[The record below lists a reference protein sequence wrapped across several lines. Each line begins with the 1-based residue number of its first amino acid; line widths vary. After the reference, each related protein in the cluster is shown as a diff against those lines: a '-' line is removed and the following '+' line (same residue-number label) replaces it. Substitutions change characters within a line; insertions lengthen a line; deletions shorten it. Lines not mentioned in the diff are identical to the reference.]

1 MNNDLHNENNL
12 NNENN
17 CVQNDSGI
25 NGTEH
30 TADIPEKPTE
40 PAASI
45 PPAGASATDT
55 PEGPAATATEKPEPT
70 AEETPAPA
78 PVTNSH
84 VYTSYNPAPMPK
96 EEPPKKKP
104 KKSDS
109 ISKGALAIFCICTLL
124 LSCASG
130 FLGAYFAT
138 AGESAPLTDAPNP
151 GTPQNPTVIYQSAAN
166 PQSGMSADN
175 GTSQY
180 YNAADLVHACV
191 VEITTEHLV
200 NSYFQYVTQGA
211 GSGVI
216 ISADGY
222 IVTNNHV
229 IADTDNG
236 NTLANSITVRMTDGA
251 EYEATVIGTDADSDI
266 AVLKIEADN
275 LPAAVIGDSD
285 KLAVGEEVLAVGNP
299 LGELG
304 GTVTN
309 GIISALDREI
319 NVDGTTMNLLQ
330 TNAAINPGN
339 SGGGLFNMA
348 GELIGIVNAKSSGT
362 GIEGLGFAIPVND
375 AVLIAEQLMTQGYVS
390 GKPYLGLSLY
400 DITTPT
406 QALYY
411 NLRHLGVYVIAVEEG
426 TNDDVFKQGDR
437 IIAVDGLEIST
448 SDDVASIVKTFSV
461 GDTIKVTIYRSGK
474 MLEVYATAYEK
485 IPTTSQ
491 SVQFGE

>member
-1 MNNDLHNENNL
+1 MNNDLYNENKPNPAGDP
-12 NNENN
+12 
-17 CVQNDSGI
+17 VQNDAVE
-25 NGTEH
+25 NAAAHTE
-30 TADIPEKPTE
+30 DIPQNPTNPAE
-40 PAASI
+40 STKSDDAPVSVDPAPAASEE
-45 PPAGASATDT
+45 PET
-55 PEGPAATATEKPEPT
+55 PVQPT
-70 AEETPAPA
+70 EETPTPA
-78 PVTNSH
+78 TNSH
-84 VYTSYNPAPMPK
+84 VYTSYNPAPMPQK
-96 EEPPKKKP
+96 PEPPKKQ
-104 KKSDS
+104 KKSS
-109 ISKGALAIFCICTLL
+109 GVSKGALAVFCICTLL

-130 FLGAYFAT
+130 FFGAYLAT
-138 AGESAPLTDAPNP
+138 AGETAPVTDAP
-151 GTPQNPTVIYQSAAN
+151 TQDPTVIYQSAAN
-166 PQSGMSADN
+166 PSSGMSADT
-175 GTSQY
+175 GSSKY
-180 YNAADLVHACV
+180 YSASELVHASV

-211 GSGVI
+211 GSGII

-222 IVTNNHV
+222 IITNNHV

-236 NTLANSITVRMTDGA
+236 NTLANSITVRMTNGS
-251 EYEATVIGTDADSDI
+251 EYPATVVGTDADSDI
-266 AVLKIEADN
+266 AVLKIEATD
-275 LPAAVIGDSD
+275 LPAAIIGDSD

-319 NVDGTTMNLLQ
+319 NVDGTKMNLLQ

-348 GELIGIVNAKSSGT
+348 GELVGVVNAKSSGT

-375 AVLIAEQLMTQGYVS
+375 AIHIAEQLMTQGYVS

-400 DITTPT
+400 DITSPT

-448 SDDVASIVKTFSV
+448 SDDVAAIVKSFAV
-461 GDTIKVTIYRSGK
+461 GDTIKVTIYRNGK

-485 IPTTSQ
+485 IPASSQ

>member
-1 MNNDLHNENNL
+1 MNNDLYNENNQ
-12 NNENN
+12 NNAVNPAENESAAP
-17 CVQNDSGI
+17 V
-25 NGTEH
+25 
-30 TADIPEKPTE
+30 P
-40 PAASI
+40 PAANV
-45 PPAGASATDT
+45 P
-55 PEGPAATATEKPEPT
+55 
-70 AEETPAPA
+70 ETPAVQAQPAAPADVPAQPVPETPAPMADSVPPQEPTPA

-84 VYTSYNPAPMPK
+84 VYTSYNPAPMPQQ
-96 EEPPKKKP
+96 EPPKKKEQ
-104 KKSDS
+104 KKSGNV
-109 ISKGALAIFCICTLL
+109 SKGALAIFCICTLL

-130 FLGAYFAT
+130 FFGAYLAT
-138 AGESAPLTDAPNP
+138 AGVESPVTEAPQSSAPQD
-151 GTPQNPTVIYQSAAN
+151 PTVIYQSAAT

-175 GTSQY
+175 GSTKY
-180 YNAADLVHACV
+180 FDAAGLVHASV

-222 IVTNNHV
+222 IITNNHV
-229 IADTDNG
+229 IASSD
-236 NTLANSITVRMTDGA
+236 NTLAKSITVRMTDGS
-251 EYEATVIGTDADSDI
+251 EYKASIVGTDADSDI
-266 AVLKIEADN
+266 AVIKIEAEG

-285 KLAVGEEVLAVGNP
+285 KLAVGEEVLVVGNP
-299 LGELG
+299 LGKLG

-319 NVDGTTMNLLQ
+319 NVDGTKMNLLQ

-348 GELIGIVNAKSSGT
+348 GELVGVVNAKSSGT
-362 GIEGLGFAIPVND
+362 GIEGLGFAIPVNE
-375 AVLIAEQLMTQGYVS
+375 AIHIAEELMTHGYVS

-411 NLRHLGVYVIAVEEG
+411 NLRHLGVYVISVEEG

-437 IIAVDGLEIST
+437 IIAVEGKEISAAA
-448 SDDVASIVKTFSV
+448 DVTSIVKTFEV
-461 GDTIKVTIYRSGK
+461 GDTVKVAIYRNGK
-474 MLEVYATAYEK
+474 LLEVYATVYEM
-485 IPTTSQ
+485 IPTASAP
-491 SVQFGE
+491 VEFEK